1 MAQIKNSDSSD
12 AVLDRLNLI
21 GQSSLYQQL
30 LESVQQIAPTNIT
43 VLITGESGTGKDVI
57 ARAIHELSPR
67 RENPLFTVN
76 CGAIP
81 EGILESELFGHE
93 KGSFTGASEQRKGY
107 FELSDKGTLF
117 LDEIGEMPLGTQVK
131 LLRVL
136 EDKTFMRVG
145 GSQPIK
151 VDVRVLAATN
161 KNLESAVRNGE
172 FRKDLFFRLNAIKI
186 EIPPLRKRVED
197 IRPLAI
203 HFAREVCLENNIK
216 FRGFSD
222 EAFLF
227 LENHNWPGNIRE
239 LKNLVERVII
249 LEKGQRIRKDM
260 LEAHVQQQIP
270 ADRNLP
276 VIVNKT
282 AEQAERE
289 LIYRSLLDIRWLVED
304 LRNIILGRSSVPG
317 DEIHVDTPQEKN
329 IHSKVNP
336 VNESQP
342 LTLKEIEKIEIEK
355 ALEKYK
361 GNRRR
366 VARVLG
372 IGERTLYRKLKEY
385 DLEDH

>member
-1 MAQIKNSDSSD
+1 MAEIKNTDSSD
-12 AVLDRLNLI
+12 LVLDRLNLI

-30 LESVQQIAPTNIT
+30 LESVQQIASTNIT
-43 VLITGESGTGKDVI
+43 VLITGESGSGKDVI

-67 RENPLFTVN
+67 KDNLLFTVN

-93 KGSFTGASEQRKGY
+93 KGSFTGASDMRKGY

-145 GSQPIK
+145 GSHPIK

-161 KNLESAVRNGE
+161 RNLEIAVQQGE

-186 EIPPLRKRVED
+186 DIPPLRKRVED
-197 IRPLAI
+197 IRPLAV
-203 HFAREVCLENNIK
+203 HFAREVCRENDIK
-216 FRGFSD
+216 FRGFSED
-222 EAFLF
+222 AFLF
-227 LENHNWPGNIRE
+227 LESHNWPGNIRE
-239 LKNLVERVII
+239 LKNLVERIII
-249 LEKGQRIRKDM
+249 LEKGQRIQKSM
-260 LEAHVQQQIP
+260 LEVHIQQQIP
-270 ADRNLP
+270 TDKNLP
-276 VIVNKT
+276 MIVNKT

-304 LRNIILGRSSVPG
+304 LRNIILGRPSVPVN
-317 DEIHVDTPQEKN
+317 DHHTRMPFEKEIEN
-329 IHSKVNP
+329 KVNP
-336 VNESQP
+336 VHESQP

-355 ALEKYK
+355 ALEKYR
-361 GNRRR
+361 GNKRR

-372 IGERTLYRKLKEY
+372 IGERTLYRKIKEY
-385 DLEDH
+385 GLEDH